1 MRLDVWR
8 IIVVNTFKS
17 ITLMASKLTAKQQ
30 RFVEE
35 YQIDLNATQA
45 AIRAG
50 YSKKTAYSQGQRL
63 LKHVEVQ
70 KALEIGREELSQT
83 TQMSAAWVID
93 ELRKRYNALVTADDQ
108 TGACKPLELIGKHF
122 LAFPTKNIHTG
133 LNDGPIVTRELTVI
147 ERARGVGWIIKEAE
161 RERAQTE
168 H

>member
-1 MRLDVWR
+1 MSSKT
-8 IIVVNTFKS
+8 N
-17 ITLMASKLTAKQQ
+17 KLTAKQK

-50 YSKKTAYSQGQRL
+50 YSERTANKAGPRL
-63 LKHVEVQ
+63 LVNVGIQ
-70 KALEIGREELSQT
+70 TALEIEREKLSQT

-93 ELRKRYNALVTADDQ
+93 ELRKRYKALVDENDH

-133 LNDGPIVTRELTVI
+133 LNDGPIETRELTII
-147 ERARGVGWIIKEAE
+147 ERARGVGWIIKEAQ